1 MTVGKPML
9 EVTALGKTYSSGSEK
24 VHAVKEVSFTAS
36 SGEFIAIVGPS
47 GSGKTTLLAMLGALL
62 TPSQGEIQVNNQQ
75 IERLSAKKRTNY
87 RKKNVGYVF
96 QSNNLVPFLTAKEN
110 LLLIS
115 TIGGVKKNIAQNRAT
130 QLLEELGLSER
141 ANALATELSG
151 GERQRIAIGR
161 ALMNRPDLILVD
173 EPTAALDS
181 ERGERVV
188 RSLIKEVKQRN
199 VLGIMVTHD
208 LAMADKADRV
218 LEMKDRFLNEL
229 QESNN

>member
-62 TPSQGEIQVNNQQ
+62 TPSQGKIQVNNQQ
-75 IERLSAKKRTNY
+75 IERLSAKKRTHY

-115 TIGGVKKNIAQNRAT
+115 TIGGVKKNIAQNRAA

-208 LAMADKADRV
+208 LAMADKADRI
-218 LEMKDRFLNEL
+218 LEMKDGFLNEL
-229 QESNN
+229 LESNN

>member
-24 VHAVKEVSFTAS
+24 IHAVKEVSFTAS

-47 GSGKTTLLAMLGALL
+47 GAGKTTLLAMLGALL

-141 ANALATELSG
+141 ANALATELSA

-218 LEMKDRFLNEL
+218 LEMKDGFLNEL

>member
-1 MTVGKPML
+1 MTIVNLML
-9 EVTALGKTYSSGSEK
+9 EVTSLGKTYSSGSEK
-24 VHAVKEVSFTAS
+24 VHAVREVSFTAS

-62 TPSQGEIQVNNQQ
+62 TPSQGKIQVNNQQ
-75 IERLSAKKRTNY
+75 IERLSAKQRTNY

-115 TIGGVKKNIAQNRAT
+115 TIGGVKKNIAQNRAN

-141 ANALATELSG
+141 TNALATELSG

-188 RSLIKEVKQRN
+188 RSLIQEVKQRN

-208 LAMADKADRV
+208 LAMAKKADRV
-218 LEMKDRFLNEL
+218 LEMKDGFLNEL
-229 QESNN
+229 QESNS

>member
-1 MTVGKPML
+1 MTVVNPML

-218 LEMKDRFLNEL
+218 LEMKDGFLNEL